1 MKLLRFIHPSCHSF
15 YMFGQYKKSTSLY
28 NIVEICEI
36 PPPLPLN
43 NPICTRYSLFLEL
56 FLERLLFQFALVTND
71 HEIKSVPRL

>member
-1 MKLLRFIHPSCHSF
+1 MKLLRFNHPSCHSF

-28 NIVEICEI
+28 NIVDICEI
-36 PPPLPLN
+36 PPPPLN
-43 NPICTRYSLFLEL
+43 NPLCTRYSLFLEL